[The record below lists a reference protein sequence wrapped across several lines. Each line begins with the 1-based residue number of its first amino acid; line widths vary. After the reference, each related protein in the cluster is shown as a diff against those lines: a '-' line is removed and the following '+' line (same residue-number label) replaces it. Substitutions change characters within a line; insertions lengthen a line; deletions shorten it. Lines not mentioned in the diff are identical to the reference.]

1 MKKKM
6 CLTAA
11 ALLCTFAAPTAQAAT
26 VTRTVTVPSY
36 FETTWEQLL
45 AQYGIAKPGSSSNNA
60 GNGLHHNGNG
70 SNNTGNGLHHN
81 GNSSNNTGNGL
92 HHNSNSSNN
101 AGSGS
106 NSTGGMST
114 GTSSAAQAVLSQV
127 NAARAQNGLR
137 ALTLDANMNR
147 AAAVRA
153 AELAQSFSH
162 TRPNGSRGM
171 TALNEAGVSYRT
183 AGENIA
189 SGQQTAQAVV
199 SAWMNSSGHRA
210 NILSAS
216 FGRMGV
222 GQATIGGRT
231 YWVQLF
237 AD

>member
-36 FETTWEQLL
+36 FETAWEQLL

-60 GNGLHHNGNG
+60 GNGLN
-70 SNNTGNGLHHN
+70 HN
-81 GNSSNNTGNGL
+81 GNSSNNAGNGL

>member
-26 VTRTVTVPSY
+26 VTKTVTVPSY
-36 FETTWEQLL
+36 FETAWEQLL

-60 GNGLHHNGNG
+60 GNGLNHNG
-70 SNNTGNGLHHN
+70 
-81 GNSSNNTGNGL
+81 
-92 HHNSNSSNN
+92 NSSNN

>member
-36 FETTWEQLL
+36 FETAWEQLL

-70 SNNTGNGLHHN
+70 SNN
-81 GNSSNNTGNGL
+81 
-92 HHNSNSSNN
+92 

-106 NSTGGMST
+106 DSTGGMST

-162 TRPNGSRGM
+162 TRPNG
-171 TALNEAGVSYRT
+171 
-183 AGENIA
+183 
-189 SGQQTAQAVV
+189 
-199 SAWMNSSGHRA
+199 
-210 NILSAS
+210 
-216 FGRMGV
+216 
-222 GQATIGGRT
+222 
-231 YWVQLF
+231 
-237 AD
+237 

>member
-1 MKKKM
+1 MKKKL

-11 ALLCTFAAPTAQAAT
+11 ALLCAFAAPAAQAAAVPQT
-26 VTRTVTVPSY
+26 ATVPSH
-36 FETTWEQLL
+36 FETAWQQLL
-45 AQYGIAKPGSSSNNA
+45 AQYGITKPGSSSNN
-60 GNGLHHNGNG
+60 NGNN
-70 SNNTGNGLHHN
+70 SNNSGN
-81 GNSSNNTGNGL
+81 
-92 HHNSNSSNN
+92 
-101 AGSGS
+101 GS
-106 NSTGGMST
+106 NSTGNGSGSTGGIST
-114 GTSSAAQAVLSQV
+114 GTSSAAQAVLAEV
-127 NAARAQNGLR
+127 NAARAQNGLS

-153 AELAQSFSH
+153 AEMAQSFSH
-162 TRPNGSRGM
+162 TRPNGSRGL

-189 SGQQTAQAVV
+189 SGQQSAQAVV

-210 NILSAS
+210 NILSSS

-222 GQATIGGRT
+222 GQATIGRRT

>member
-1 MKKKM
+1 MKKKL

-11 ALLCTFAAPTAQAAT
+11 ALLCAFAAPAAQAAA
-26 VTRTVTVPSY
+26 VPRTATVPSH
-36 FETTWEQLL
+36 FETAWQQLL
-45 AQYGIAKPGSSSNNA
+45 AQYGITKPGSSSNN
-60 GNGLHHNGNG
+60 NGNN
-70 SNNTGNGLHHN
+70 SNNSGN
-81 GNSSNNTGNGL
+81 
-92 HHNSNSSNN
+92 
-101 AGSGS
+101 GS
-106 NSTGGMST
+106 NSTGGTNT
-114 GTSSAAQAVLSQV
+114 GTSSAAQAVLAEV
-127 NAARAQNGLR
+127 NAARAQNGLS

-162 TRPNGSRGM
+162 TRPNGSRGL

-189 SGQQTAQAVV
+189 SGQQSAQAVV

-210 NILSAS
+210 NILSS
-216 FGRMGV
+216 LFGRMGV
-222 GQATIGGRT
+222 GQATIGRRT

>member
-11 ALLCTFAAPTAQAAT
+11 ALLCAFAAPAAQAAAIPQT
-26 VTRTVTVPSY
+26 ATVPSH
-36 FETTWEQLL
+36 FETAWEQLL
-45 AQYGIAKPGSSSNNA
+45 AQYGITKPGSSSNNN
-60 GNGLHHNGNG
+60 GNNSNNSGNG
-70 SNNTGNGLHHN
+70 SNNTGG
-81 GNSSNNTGNGL
+81 T
-92 HHNSNSSNN
+92 
-101 AGSGS
+101 
-106 NSTGGMST
+106 ST
-114 GTSSAAQAVLSQV
+114 GTSSAAQAVLAEV
-127 NAARAQNGLR
+127 NAARAQNGLS

-162 TRPNGSRGM
+162 TRPNGSRGL

-189 SGQQTAQAVV
+189 SGQRSAQAVV

>member
-1 MKKKM
+1 MKKKL
-6 CLTAA
+6 CLTVA
-11 ALLCTFAAPTAQAAT
+11 ALLCAFAAPAAQAAAVPQT
-26 VTRTVTVPSY
+26 ATVPSH
-36 FETTWEQLL
+36 FETAWQQLL
-45 AQYGIAKPGSSSNNA
+45 AQYGITKPGSSSNNS
-60 GNGLHHNGNG
+60 GNN
-70 SNNTGNGLHHN
+70 SNNSGN
-81 GNSSNNTGNGL
+81 
-92 HHNSNSSNN
+92 
-101 AGSGS
+101 GS
-106 NSTGGMST
+106 NSTGGTNT
-114 GTSSAAQAVLSQV
+114 GTSSAAQAVLAEV
-127 NAARAQNGLR
+127 NAARAQNGLS

-162 TRPNGSRGM
+162 TRPNGSRGL

-210 NILSAS
+210 NILSS
-216 FGRMGV
+216 LFGRMGV

>member
-1 MKKKM
+1 MKKKL
-6 CLTAA
+6 CLTVA
-11 ALLCTFAAPTAQAAT
+11 ALLCAFAAPAAQAAAVPQT
-26 VTRTVTVPSY
+26 ATVPSH
-36 FETTWEQLL
+36 FETAWQQLL
-45 AQYGIAKPGSSSNNA
+45 AQYGITKPGSSSNN
-60 GNGLHHNGNG
+60 NGNN
-70 SNNTGNGLHHN
+70 SNNSGN
-81 GNSSNNTGNGL
+81 
-92 HHNSNSSNN
+92 
-101 AGSGS
+101 GS
-106 NSTGGMST
+106 NSTGGTNT
-114 GTSSAAQAVLSQV
+114 GTSSAAQAVLAEV
-127 NAARAQNGLR
+127 NAARAQNGLS

-162 TRPNGSRGM
+162 TRPNGSRGL

-189 SGQQTAQAVV
+189 SGQQSAQAVV

-210 NILSAS
+210 NILSSS

-222 GQATIGGRT
+222 GQATIGRRT

>member
-11 ALLCTFAAPTAQAAT
+11 ALLCAFAAPAAQAAAIPQT
-26 VTRTVTVPSY
+26 ATVPSH
-36 FETTWEQLL
+36 FETAWQQLL
-45 AQYGIAKPGSSSNNA
+45 AQYGITKPGSSSNNN
-60 GNGLHHNGNG
+60 GNNSNNSGNG
-70 SNNTGNGLHHN
+70 SNNSGN
-81 GNSSNNTGNGL
+81 
-92 HHNSNSSNN
+92 
-101 AGSGS
+101 GS
-106 NSTGGMST
+106 NSTGGTST
-114 GTSSAAQAVLSQV
+114 GTSSAAQAVLAEV
-127 NAARAQNGLR
+127 NAARAQNGLS

-162 TRPNGSRGM
+162 TRPNGSRGL

-189 SGQQTAQAVV
+189 SGQQSAQAVV

>member
-36 FETTWEQLL
+36 FETAWEQLL

-60 GNGLHHNGNG
+60 GNGLHHNG
-70 SNNTGNGLHHN
+70 
-81 GNSSNNTGNGL
+81 
-92 HHNSNSSNN
+92 NSSNN

>member
-1 MKKKM
+1 MKKKL
-6 CLTAA
+6 CLTVA
-11 ALLCTFAAPTAQAAT
+11 ALLCAFAAPAAQAAAVPQT
-26 VTRTVTVPSY
+26 ATVPSH
-36 FETTWEQLL
+36 FETAWQQLL
-45 AQYGIAKPGSSSNNA
+45 AQYGITKPGSSSNNN
-60 GNGLHHNGNG
+60 GNNSNNSGNG
-70 SNNTGNGLHHN
+70 SNNTGNG
-81 GNSSNNTGNGL
+81 
-92 HHNSNSSNN
+92 
-101 AGSGS
+101 SG
-106 NSTGGMST
+106 STGGTST
-114 GTSSAAQAVLSQV
+114 GTSSAAQAVLAKV
-127 NAARAQNGLR
+127 NAARAKNGLS

-162 TRPNGSRGM
+162 TRPNGSRGL

-189 SGQQTAQAVV
+189 SGQQSAQAVV

-210 NILSAS
+210 NILSS
-216 FGRMGV
+216 LFGRMGV

>member
-11 ALLCTFAAPTAQAAT
+11 ALLCAFAAPAAQAAA
-26 VTRTVTVPSY
+26 VTQTAAVPSH
-36 FETTWEQLL
+36 FETAWEQLL
-45 AQYGIAKPGSSSNNA
+45 AQYGITKPGSSSNNN
-60 GNGLHHNGNG
+60 GNNSNNSGNG
-70 SNNTGNGLHHN
+70 SNNSGN
-81 GNSSNNTGNGL
+81 
-92 HHNSNSSNN
+92 
-101 AGSGS
+101 GS
-106 NSTGGMST
+106 NSTGGTST
-114 GTSSAAQAVLSQV
+114 GTSSAAQAVLAEV
-127 NAARAQNGLR
+127 NAARAQNGLS

-162 TRPNGSRGM
+162 TRPNGSRGL

-189 SGQQTAQAVV
+189 SGQQSAQAVV

-210 NILSAS
+210 NILSSS

>member
-1 MKKKM
+1 MKKKL
-6 CLTAA
+6 CLTVA
-11 ALLCTFAAPTAQAAT
+11 ALLCAFAAPAAQAAA
-26 VTRTVTVPSY
+26 VPRTATVPSH
-36 FETTWEQLL
+36 FETAWQQLL
-45 AQYGIAKPGSSSNNA
+45 AQYGITKPGSSSNN
-60 GNGLHHNGNG
+60 NGNN
-70 SNNTGNGLHHN
+70 SNNSGN
-81 GNSSNNTGNGL
+81 
-92 HHNSNSSNN
+92 
-101 AGSGS
+101 GS
-106 NSTGGMST
+106 NSTGGTNT
-114 GTSSAAQAVLSQV
+114 GTSSAAQAVLAEV
-127 NAARAQNGLR
+127 NAARTKNGLS

-162 TRPNGSRGM
+162 TRPNGSRGL

-189 SGQQTAQAVV
+189 SGQQSAQAAV

-210 NILSAS
+210 NILSS
-216 FGRMGV
+216 LFGRMGV

>member
-36 FETTWEQLL
+36 FETAWEQLL

-60 GNGLHHNGNG
+60 GNGLHQNGNG
-70 SNNTGNGLHHN
+70 
-81 GNSSNNTGNGL
+81 SNNTGNGL

>member
-11 ALLCTFAAPTAQAAT
+11 ALLCAFAAPTAQAAAVPQT
-26 VTRTVTVPSY
+26 ATVPSH
-36 FETTWEQLL
+36 FETAWEQLL
-45 AQYGIAKPGSSSNNA
+45 AQYGITKPGSSSNNN
-60 GNGLHHNGNG
+60 GNNSNNSGNG
-70 SNNTGNGLHHN
+70 SNNTGNG
-81 GNSSNNTGNGL
+81 
-92 HHNSNSSNN
+92 
-101 AGSGS
+101 SG
-106 NSTGGMST
+106 STGGTNT
-114 GTSSAAQAVLSQV
+114 GTSSAAQAVLAEV
-127 NAARAQNGLR
+127 NTARAKNGLS

-162 TRPNGSRGM
+162 TRPNGSRGL

-189 SGQQTAQAVV
+189 SGQQSAQAVV

>member
-11 ALLCTFAAPTAQAAT
+11 ALLCAFAAPAAQAAA
-26 VTRTVTVPSY
+26 VTQTAAVPSH
-36 FETTWEQLL
+36 FETAWEQLL
-45 AQYGIAKPGSSSNNA
+45 AQYGITKPGSSSNNN
-60 GNGLHHNGNG
+60 GNNSNNSGSGSNNNGNG
-70 SNNTGNGLHHN
+70 SG
-81 GNSSNNTGNGL
+81 
-92 HHNSNSSNN
+92 
-101 AGSGS
+101 
-106 NSTGGMST
+106 STGGTST
-114 GTSSAAQAVLSQV
+114 GTSSAAQAVLAEV
-127 NAARAQNGLR
+127 NTARAKNGLS

-162 TRPNGSRGM
+162 TRPNGSRGL

-210 NILSAS
+210 NILSSS

>member
-11 ALLCTFAAPTAQAAT
+11 ALLCAFAAPAAQAAAVPQT
-26 VTRTVTVPSY
+26 ATVPSH
-36 FETTWEQLL
+36 FETVWEQLL
-45 AQYGIAKPGSSSNNA
+45 AQYGITKPGSSSNNN
-60 GNGLHHNGNG
+60 GNNSNNSGNG
-70 SNNTGNGLHHN
+70 SNNTGNG
-81 GNSSNNTGNGL
+81 
-92 HHNSNSSNN
+92 
-101 AGSGS
+101 SG
-106 NSTGGMST
+106 STGGTST
-114 GTSSAAQAVLSQV
+114 GTSSAAQAVLAEV
-127 NAARAQNGLR
+127 NAARAQNGLS

-162 TRPNGSRGM
+162 TRPNGSRGL

-189 SGQQTAQAVV
+189 SGQQSAQAVV

>member
-11 ALLCTFAAPTAQAAT
+11 ALLCAFAAPAAQAAAVPQT
-26 VTRTVTVPSY
+26 ATVPSH
-36 FETTWEQLL
+36 FETAWQQLL
-45 AQYGIAKPGSSSNNA
+45 AQYGITKPGSSSNNN
-60 GNGLHHNGNG
+60 GNNSNNSGNG
-70 SNNTGNGLHHN
+70 SNNTGNG
-81 GNSSNNTGNGL
+81 SNNTGG
-92 HHNSNSSNN
+92 
-101 AGSGS
+101 
-106 NSTGGMST
+106 TST
-114 GTSSAAQAVLSQV
+114 GTSSAAQAVLAEV
-127 NAARAQNGLR
+127 NAARAQNGLS

-162 TRPNGSRGM
+162 TRPNGSRGL

-189 SGQQTAQAVV
+189 SGQQSAQAVV

>member
-11 ALLCTFAAPTAQAAT
+11 ALLCAFAAPAAQAAAIPQT
-26 VTRTVTVPSY
+26 AAVPSH
-36 FETTWEQLL
+36 FETAWEQLL
-45 AQYGIAKPGSSSNNA
+45 AQYGITKPGSSSNNN
-60 GNGLHHNGNG
+60 GNNSNNSGNG
-70 SNNTGNGLHHN
+70 SNNTGG
-81 GNSSNNTGNGL
+81 T
-92 HHNSNSSNN
+92 
-101 AGSGS
+101 
-106 NSTGGMST
+106 ST
-114 GTSSAAQAVLSQV
+114 GTSSAAQAVLAEV
-127 NAARAQNGLR
+127 NAARAQNGLS

-162 TRPNGSRGM
+162 TRPNGSRGL

>member
-1 MKKKM
+1 MKKKL

-11 ALLCTFAAPTAQAAT
+11 ALLCAFAAPAAQAAAVPQT
-26 VTRTVTVPSY
+26 ATVPLR
-36 FETTWEQLL
+36 FETAWQQLL
-45 AQYGIAKPGSSSNNA
+45 AQYGITKPGSSSNN
-60 GNGLHHNGNG
+60 NGNN
-70 SNNTGNGLHHN
+70 SNNSGN
-81 GNSSNNTGNGL
+81 
-92 HHNSNSSNN
+92 
-101 AGSGS
+101 GS
-106 NSTGGMST
+106 NSTGNGSGSTGGTST
-114 GTSSAAQAVLSQV
+114 GTSSAAQAVLAEV
-127 NAARAQNGLR
+127 NAARAKNGLS

-162 TRPNGSRGM
+162 TRPNGSRGL

-189 SGQQTAQAVV
+189 SGQQSAQAVV

-210 NILSAS
+210 NILSS
-216 FGRMGV
+216 LFGRMGV

>member
-11 ALLCTFAAPTAQAAT
+11 ALLCAFAAPAAQAAAVPQT
-26 VTRTVTVPSY
+26 ATVPSH
-36 FETTWEQLL
+36 FETAWEQLL
-45 AQYGIAKPGSSSNNA
+45 AQYGITKPGSSSNNN
-60 GNGLHHNGNG
+60 GNNSNNSGNG
-70 SNNTGNGLHHN
+70 SNNN
-81 GNSSNNTGNGL
+81 GN
-92 HHNSNSSNN
+92 
-101 AGSGS
+101 GSGS
-106 NSTGGMST
+106 TGGTST
-114 GTSSAAQAVLSQV
+114 GTSSAAQAVLAEV
-127 NAARAQNGLR
+127 NAARAQNGLS

-162 TRPNGSRGM
+162 TRPNGSRGL
-171 TALNEAGVSYRT
+171 TALNEAGVSYRA

>member
-11 ALLCTFAAPTAQAAT
+11 ALLCAFAAPAAQAAAVPQT
-26 VTRTVTVPSY
+26 ATVPSH
-36 FETTWEQLL
+36 FETAWEQLL
-45 AQYGIAKPGSSSNNA
+45 AQYGITKPGSSSNNN
-60 GNGLHHNGNG
+60 GNNSNNSGNG
-70 SNNTGNGLHHN
+70 SNNTGNG
-81 GNSSNNTGNGL
+81 
-92 HHNSNSSNN
+92 
-101 AGSGS
+101 SG
-106 NSTGGMST
+106 STGGTNT
-114 GTSSAAQAVLSQV
+114 GTSSAAQAVLAEV
-127 NAARAQNGLR
+127 NTARAKNGLS

-162 TRPNGSRGM
+162 TRPNGSRGL

-189 SGQQTAQAVV
+189 SGQQSAQAVV

>member
-11 ALLCTFAAPTAQAAT
+11 ALLCAFAAPTAQAAAVPQT
-26 VTRTVTVPSY
+26 ATVPSH
-36 FETTWEQLL
+36 FETAWEQLL
-45 AQYGIAKPGSSSNNA
+45 AQYGITKPGSSSNNN
-60 GNGLHHNGNG
+60 GNNSNNSGNG
-70 SNNTGNGLHHN
+70 SNNTGNG
-81 GNSSNNTGNGL
+81 
-92 HHNSNSSNN
+92 
-101 AGSGS
+101 SG
-106 NSTGGMST
+106 STGGTST
-114 GTSSAAQAVLSQV
+114 GTSSAAQAVLAEV
-127 NAARAQNGLR
+127 NAARAQNGLS
-137 ALTLDANMNR
+137 ALTLDAHMNR

-162 TRPNGSRGM
+162 TRPNGSRGL

-189 SGQQTAQAVV
+189 SGQQSAQAVV

-210 NILSAS
+210 NILSSS

>member
-26 VTRTVTVPSY
+26 VTKTVTVPSY
-36 FETTWEQLL
+36 FETAWEQLL

-70 SNNTGNGLHHN
+70 SNNTGNGLHHH
-81 GNSSNNTGNGL
+81 GNG
-92 HHNSNSSNN
+92 SNN

>member
-11 ALLCTFAAPTAQAAT
+11 ALLCAFAAPAAQAAAIPQT
-26 VTRTVTVPSY
+26 AAVPSH
-36 FETTWEQLL
+36 FETAWEQLL
-45 AQYGIAKPGSSSNNA
+45 AQYGITKPGSSSNNN
-60 GNGLHHNGNG
+60 GNNSNNSGNG
-70 SNNTGNGLHHN
+70 SNNTGG
-81 GNSSNNTGNGL
+81 T
-92 HHNSNSSNN
+92 
-101 AGSGS
+101 
-106 NSTGGMST
+106 ST
-114 GTSSAAQAVLSQV
+114 GTSSAAQAVLAEV
-127 NAARAQNGLR
+127 NAARAQNGLS
-137 ALTLDANMNR
+137 ALTLDASMNR

-162 TRPNGSRGM
+162 TRPNGSRGL

-189 SGQQTAQAVV
+189 SGQQSAQAVV

>member
-11 ALLCTFAAPTAQAAT
+11 ALLCAFAAPAAQAAAVPQT
-26 VTRTVTVPSY
+26 ATVPSH
-36 FETTWEQLL
+36 FETAWEQLL
-45 AQYGIAKPGSSSNNA
+45 AQYGITKPGSSSNNN
-60 GNGLHHNGNG
+60 GNNSNNSGNG
-70 SNNTGNGLHHN
+70 SNNTGNG
-81 GNSSNNTGNGL
+81 
-92 HHNSNSSNN
+92 
-101 AGSGS
+101 SG
-106 NSTGGMST
+106 STGGTSA
-114 GTSSAAQAVLSQV
+114 GTSSAAQAVLAEV
-127 NAARAQNGLR
+127 NAARAQNGLS

-153 AELAQSFSH
+153 AELAKSFSH
-162 TRPNGSRGM
+162 TRPNGSRGL

-189 SGQQTAQAVV
+189 SGQRSAQAVV

-210 NILSAS
+210 NILSSS

>member
-1 MKKKM
+1 MKKKL
-6 CLTAA
+6 CLTVA
-11 ALLCTFAAPTAQAAT
+11 ALLCAFAAPAAQAAAVPQT
-26 VTRTVTVPSY
+26 ATVPLR
-36 FETTWEQLL
+36 FETAWQQLL
-45 AQYGIAKPGSSSNNA
+45 AQYGITKPGSSSNN
-60 GNGLHHNGNG
+60 NGNN
-70 SNNTGNGLHHN
+70 SNNSGN
-81 GNSSNNTGNGL
+81 
-92 HHNSNSSNN
+92 
-101 AGSGS
+101 GS
-106 NSTGGMST
+106 NSTGGTNT
-114 GTSSAAQAVLSQV
+114 GTSSAAQAVLAEV
-127 NAARAQNGLR
+127 NAARAQNGLS

-162 TRPNGSRGM
+162 TRPNGSRGL

-210 NILSAS
+210 NILSS
-216 FGRMGV
+216 LFGRMGV

>member
-11 ALLCTFAAPTAQAAT
+11 ALLCAFAAPAAQAAAVPQT
-26 VTRTVTVPSY
+26 ATVPSH
-36 FETTWEQLL
+36 FETAWEQLL
-45 AQYGIAKPGSSSNNA
+45 AQYGITKPGSSSNNN
-60 GNGLHHNGNG
+60 GNNSNNSGSGSNNNGNG
-70 SNNTGNGLHHN
+70 SG
-81 GNSSNNTGNGL
+81 
-92 HHNSNSSNN
+92 
-101 AGSGS
+101 
-106 NSTGGMST
+106 STGGTST
-114 GTSSAAQAVLSQV
+114 GTSSAAQAVLAEV
-127 NAARAQNGLR
+127 NAARAQNGLS
-137 ALTLDANMNR
+137 ALTLDASMNR

-162 TRPNGSRGM
+162 TRPNGSRGL

-210 NILSAS
+210 NILSSS

>member
-11 ALLCTFAAPTAQAAT
+11 ALLCAFAAPTAQAAAVPQT
-26 VTRTVTVPSY
+26 ATVPSH
-36 FETTWEQLL
+36 FETAWEQLL
-45 AQYGIAKPGSSSNNA
+45 AQYGITKPGSSSNNN
-60 GNGLHHNGNG
+60 GNNSNNSGNG
-70 SNNTGNGLHHN
+70 SNNIGN
-81 GNSSNNTGNGL
+81 
-92 HHNSNSSNN
+92 
-101 AGSGS
+101 GSGS
-106 NSTGGMST
+106 TGGTST
-114 GTSSAAQAVLSQV
+114 STSSAAQAVLAEV
-127 NAARAQNGLR
+127 NAARAQNGLS

-162 TRPNGSRGM
+162 TRPNGSRGL

>member
-1 MKKKM
+1 MKKKL
-6 CLTAA
+6 CLTVA
-11 ALLCTFAAPTAQAAT
+11 ALLCAFAAPAAQAAAVPQT
-26 VTRTVTVPSY
+26 ATVPLR
-36 FETTWEQLL
+36 FETAWQQLL
-45 AQYGIAKPGSSSNNA
+45 AQYGITKPGSSSNN
-60 GNGLHHNGNG
+60 NGNN
-70 SNNTGNGLHHN
+70 SNNSGN
-81 GNSSNNTGNGL
+81 
-92 HHNSNSSNN
+92 
-101 AGSGS
+101 GS
-106 NSTGGMST
+106 NSTGGTNT
-114 GTSSAAQAVLSQV
+114 GTSSAAQAVLAKV
-127 NAARAQNGLR
+127 NAARAKNGLS

-162 TRPNGSRGM
+162 TRPNGSRGL

-189 SGQQTAQAVV
+189 SGQQSAQAVV

-210 NILSAS
+210 NILSS
-216 FGRMGV
+216 LFGRMGV

>member
-11 ALLCTFAAPTAQAAT
+11 ALLCAFAAPAAQAVAVPQT
-26 VTRTVTVPSY
+26 ATVPSH
-36 FETTWEQLL
+36 FETAWEQLL
-45 AQYGIAKPGSSSNNA
+45 AQYGITKPGSSSNNN
-60 GNGLHHNGNG
+60 GNNSNNSENG
-70 SNNTGNGLHHN
+70 SNNTGNG
-81 GNSSNNTGNGL
+81 
-92 HHNSNSSNN
+92 
-101 AGSGS
+101 SG
-106 NSTGGMST
+106 STGGTST
-114 GTSSAAQAVLSQV
+114 GTSSAAQAVLVEV
-127 NAARAQNGLR
+127 NAARAKNGLS

-153 AELAQSFSH
+153 AEMAQSFSH
-162 TRPNGSRGM
+162 TRPNGSRGL

-210 NILSAS
+210 NILSS
-216 FGRMGV
+216 LFGRMGV

>member
-11 ALLCTFAAPTAQAAT
+11 ALLCAFAAPAAQAAAIPQT
-26 VTRTVTVPSY
+26 PAVPSH
-36 FETTWEQLL
+36 FETAWEQLL
-45 AQYGIAKPGSSSNNA
+45 AQYGITKPGSSSNNN
-60 GNGLHHNGNG
+60 GNNSNNSGNG
-70 SNNTGNGLHHN
+70 SNNTGG
-81 GNSSNNTGNGL
+81 T
-92 HHNSNSSNN
+92 
-101 AGSGS
+101 
-106 NSTGGMST
+106 ST
-114 GTSSAAQAVLSQV
+114 GTSSAAQAVLAEV
-127 NAARAQNGLR
+127 NAARAQNGLS

-162 TRPNGSRGM
+162 TRPNGSRGL

-199 SAWMNSSGHRA
+199 SAWMNSSSHRA

>member
-1 MKKKM
+1 MKKKL
-6 CLTAA
+6 CLTVA
-11 ALLCTFAAPTAQAAT
+11 ALLCAFAAPAAQAAAVPQT
-26 VTRTVTVPSY
+26 ATVPLR
-36 FETTWEQLL
+36 FETAWQQLL
-45 AQYGIAKPGSSSNNA
+45 AQYGITKPGSSSNNN
-60 GNGLHHNGNG
+60 GNNSNNSGNG
-70 SNNTGNGLHHN
+70 SNNTGNG
-81 GNSSNNTGNGL
+81 
-92 HHNSNSSNN
+92 
-101 AGSGS
+101 SG
-106 NSTGGMST
+106 STGGTST
-114 GTSSAAQAVLSQV
+114 GTSSAAQAVLAKV
-127 NAARAQNGLR
+127 NAARAKNGLS

-162 TRPNGSRGM
+162 TRPNGSRGL

-189 SGQQTAQAVV
+189 SGQQSAQAVV

-210 NILSAS
+210 NILSS
-216 FGRMGV
+216 LFGRMGV

>member
-11 ALLCTFAAPTAQAAT
+11 ALLCAFAAPAAQAAAVPQT
-26 VTRTVTVPSY
+26 ATVPSH
-36 FETTWEQLL
+36 FETAWEQLL
-45 AQYGIAKPGSSSNNA
+45 AQYGITKPGSSSNN
-60 GNGLHHNGNG
+60 NDNNSNNSGNG
-70 SNNTGNGLHHN
+70 SNNTGNG
-81 GNSSNNTGNGL
+81 
-92 HHNSNSSNN
+92 
-101 AGSGS
+101 SG
-106 NSTGGMST
+106 STGGTSA
-114 GTSSAAQAVLSQV
+114 GTSSAAQAVLAEV
-127 NAARAQNGLR
+127 NAARAQNGLS

-162 TRPNGSRGM
+162 TRPNGSRGL

-210 NILSAS
+210 NILSSS